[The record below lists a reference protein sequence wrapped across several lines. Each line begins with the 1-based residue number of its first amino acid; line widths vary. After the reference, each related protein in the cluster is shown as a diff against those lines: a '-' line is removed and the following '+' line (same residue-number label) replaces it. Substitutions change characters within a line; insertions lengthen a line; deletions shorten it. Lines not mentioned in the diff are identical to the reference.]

1 MSKIT
6 VIVPTYQH
14 ELFIRDCLKSL
25 VEQSF
30 SDWEAI
36 VVDDGS
42 SDRTAEIVSE
52 FVNKDSRI
60 NYYFQENKGIYRLSE
75 LYNFA
80 LNKASGEF
88 IAVLE
93 GDDYWPIDK
102 LSRQIQGFNQPEVGL
117 VWGDGKLDTGGTLS
131 DLLGHR
137 GFLTNNVKDNHPV
150 GCALQEFIFNSNF
163 FRMPTCSVM
172 FRTSTLLKV
181 GGFYQ
186 PNGLPWLDKSTW
198 ALVACAADFRY
209 LPENLG
215 VWRRHD
221 AQVTQNN
228 SDIRLT
234 FDFVFSDLNCPRL
247 LSDNIVKFKSEFELY
262 SALTKC
268 FRGRKLIHFA
278 KLFFQCIG
286 APIVTYRL
294 ARRLIDLNYKRI
306 RG

>member
-137 GFLTNNVKDNHPV
+137 GFLTNNVNFSNS
-150 GCALQEFIFNSNF
+150 LIFS
-163 FRMPTCSVM
+163 
-172 FRTSTLLKV
+172 TS
-181 GGFYQ
+181 GF
-186 PNGLPWLDKSTW
+186 STIK
-198 ALVACAADFRY
+198 
-209 LPENLG
+209 NL
-215 VWRRHD
+215 
-221 AQVTQNN
+221 
-228 SDIRLT
+228 I
-234 FDFVFSDLNCPRL
+234 
-247 LSDNIVKFKSEFELY
+247 
-262 SALTKC
+262 
-268 FRGRKLIHFA
+268 
-278 KLFFQCIG
+278 
-286 APIVTYRL
+286 
-294 ARRLIDLNYKRI
+294 
-306 RG
+306 